1 MKNKL
6 SKKYRGAIYLRVSK
20 EDGDVVTGNKQESNS
35 ISNQKDLIMEFL
47 KSKPDI
53 EVVSV
58 RADDGYSG
66 VDFNRPNF
74 QLLLEDIKKGKI
86 DCVIVKDLSRFGRNY
101 IEVGRYLEKIFQ
113 HLECVLLLSMIT
125 MTVWIRMV
133 RRK

>member
-6 SKKYRGAIYLRVSK
+6 SKKYRGAIYLRLSK

-58 RADDGYSG
+58 REGG
-66 VDFNRPNF
+66 
-74 QLLLEDIKKGKI
+74 
-86 DCVIVKDLSRFGRNY
+86 
-101 IEVGRYLEKIFQ
+101 IFKRTAWQ
-113 HLECVLLLSMIT
+113 SICT
-125 MTVWIRMV
+125 
-133 RRK
+133 